1 MNVMAWISLAALLGA
16 MFAEGVSIYWKERRR
31 DE

>member
-1 MNVMAWISLAALLGA
+1 MAWISLAALLGA
-16 MFAEGVSIYWKERRR
+16 MLSEGVSIYWKERRR